1 MLSQP
6 NISACTHYRY
16 AWKHS
21 TALAHI
27 HVGNSK
33 GQLAYSHT
41 RSLTLTSTHQ
51 LFAAH
56 REAGLIWNYIL
67 VRLASFFV
75 VKITYLDWQQQL
87 TRFYIKKRNIMQ
99 VVFRDGRGSFFLV
112 HSGALTVYRQFL
124 KSYICHIFFTSSEWQ
139 KASSGQILHHY
150 IRNLFQLRFYLYII
164 HCAHWWYYRPSRY
177 SSPLYAPV
185 CE

>member
-1 MLSQP
+1 MLSQA

-33 GQLAYSHT
+33 GQLALCLHHT
-41 RSLTLTSTHQ
+41 HVRWPSVICSSSRGRPDLELHSSQTRVILCGQNHLSWLT
-51 LFAAH
+51 AAT
-56 REAGLIWNYIL
+56 YQIL
-67 VRLASFFV
+67 YLKTQHYASCV
-75 VKITYLDWQQQL
+75 SGWERI
-87 TRFYIKKRNIMQ
+87 
-99 VVFRDGRGSFFLV
+99 FFLV

-150 IRNLFQLRFYLYII
+150 IRNLFQLRFHLYII